1 MFAKI
6 NHHSGEFIIN
16 NIVAVNVESHS
27 IGTGFEFDNLNDYIK
42 AKELIINEIDIF
54 GHEELRVVFY
64 DKNKT
69 LKVTAGT
76 TYTISVKITK

>member
-6 NHHSGEFIIN
+6 NHYSGELRIN
-16 NIVAVNVESHS
+16 NIDSVNIESHS
-27 IGTGFEFDNLNDYIK
+27 IGTEFEFDNLNDYLE
-42 AKELIINEIDIF
+42 AKELIKNEINVF

-64 DKNKT
+64 DKNKM